1 MRYLLSLIFVGEYFV
16 IDFKLLIM
24 ICHQRLLNNNYNKN
38 RVIDFMEREQMI
50 KFVIVGDSGVGKS
63 NILSRYV
70 SNEFGKCESTMGC

>member
-1 MRYLLSLIFVGEYFV
+1 
-16 IDFKLLIM
+16 M

>member
-1 MRYLLSLIFVGEYFV
+1 MIFVGEYFV